1 MRGRSGRGGWGRI
14 ICGSR
19 STTARACCPRSAFA
33 GPTQCRKTGSRTH
46 STSPSGWSGTTGRGG
61 RRFRREWR
69 VLLRI
74 IAGEFKGRRLKT
86 PTTSKVRPTSDR
98 VREAWFSI
106 LQQSIPDA
114 RVLDLFAGS
123 GALGF
128 EALSR
133 GAVSVDF
140 VETHRASLT
149 ALKANTEALKVEDRV
164 TIHRSDALRFAER
177 LQPAQYDVAFA
188 DPPYATDDAE
198 HVAGIFRA
206 TPFARVFAIEHSP
219 DLSIMAGD
227 TRRYGDTAITI
238 LQSPPLAVLRRP
250 SPPPL

>member
-1 MRGRSGRGGWGRI
+1 MRGRSARGGWGRI

-19 STTARACCPRSAFA
+19 STTARACCRRSAFA
-33 GPTQCRKTGSRTH
+33 GPTRCRKTGSRTH

-61 RRFRREWR
+61 RRFRPGWPA
-69 VLLRI
+69 LLRI

-86 PTTSKVRPTSDR
+86 PTTDKVRPTSDR

-133 GAVSVDF
+133 GAVAVDF
-140 VETHRASLT
+140 VEHHQASLAAIRDNAAT
-149 ALKANTEALKVEDRV
+149 LKVEDRV
-164 TIHRSDALRFAER
+164 TIHRMDALRFAER

-188 DPPYATDDAE
+188 DPPYATDHAARLADL
-198 HVAGIFRA
+198 FRA
-206 TPFARVFAIEHSP
+206 TPFARVFSIEHAP
-219 DLSIMAGD
+219 DRDVPGDD
-227 TRRYGDTAITI
+227 TRRYGDTAITFVYA
-238 LQSPPLAVLRRP
+238 P
-250 SPPPL
+250 